1 MNALY
6 CINITNI
13 SEVFTLESS
22 HCLLLNVENKH
33 TKTKTK
39 PAKQK
44 TTSESG
50 IKRKAL
56 YSLQSSSKWNTG
68 FPVDGHI
75 SFRKDDER

>member
-13 SEVFTLESS
+13 SEVFAPESS
-22 HCLLLNVENKH
+22 HYLLLNVENKQ
-33 TKTKTK
+33 TKTKNKTK

-56 YSLQSSSKWNTG
+56 CSLQSSSKWNTG
-68 FPVDGHI
+68 FPVEL
-75 SFRKDDER
+75 SYQL